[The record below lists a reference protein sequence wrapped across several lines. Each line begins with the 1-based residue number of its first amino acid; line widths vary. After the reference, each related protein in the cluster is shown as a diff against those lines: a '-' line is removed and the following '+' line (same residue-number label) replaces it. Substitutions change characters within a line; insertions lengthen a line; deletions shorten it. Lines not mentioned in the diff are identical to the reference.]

1 MILHYTIN
9 NNKSLNDKGK
19 NILKEALSSLFI
31 FQGSLN
37 FEWLEQIKPLLYN
50 TNDIIKVNKVISY
63 ENNPDLKDKD
73 LLVDLYDY
81 IINRKI
87 IDVVYI
93 YAKPIVC
100 NVSPYYLKQ
109 YN

>member
-37 FEWLEQIKPLLYN
+37 FEWLEQIKLCFIILMILL
-50 TNDIIKVNKVISY
+50 K
-63 ENNPDLKDKD
+63 
-73 LLVDLYDY
+73 
-81 IINRKI
+81 
-87 IDVVYI
+87 
-93 YAKPIVC
+93 
-100 NVSPYYLKQ
+100 
-109 YN
+109 